1 MAKVSFDFAGNN
13 YLVTGASSGIGK
25 QVVLDLASSGAKVLA
40 LARREEELRK
50 VQKICPD
57 NISVVPVDVCDKNAV
72 REAVSSF
79 VADSGPVNG
88 FVHAAGVYEFSPV
101 NVFDKEQFY
110 KMMEINFWSGFD
122 IVQFLSKKKFSAD
135 YASFVMF
142 SSVAAI
148 KGEKGC
154 FVYSATKAAVSTA
167 VRSVAKEICG
177 RHLRINA
184 VMPGSVATP
193 MTNVNGID
201 NLTDKI
207 LFGMGVPSDV
217 SSPVLF
223 LLSDGAKWI
232 TGTDFV
238 VDGGYLIN

>member
-1 MAKVSFDFAGNN
+1 MAKVSFDFTGNN

-25 QVVLDLASSGAKVLA
+25 QIALDLASSGANVLA
-40 LARREEELRK
+40 LARREEELK
-50 VQKICPD
+50 KIQSEYPN
-57 NISVVPVDVCDKNAV
+57 NISIAAADVCDKNTVKTAV
-72 REAVSSF
+72 FQFVSEK
-79 VADSGPVNG
+79 GLLNG
-88 FVHAAGVYEFSPV
+88 FVSAAGVYGFSPV
-101 NVFDKEQFY
+101 NVFDKEQYY

-177 RHLRINA
+177 RGQRINT
-184 VMPGSVATP
+184 VMPGRVETP
-193 MTNVNGID
+193 MTEPYQND
-201 NLTDKI
+201 
-207 LFGMGVPSDV
+207 DV
-217 SSPVLF
+217 DSRSLLGKAYPCDISNPVLF

>member
-1 MAKVSFDFAGNN
+1 MAEVSFDFTGNN

-25 QVVLDLASSGAKVLA
+25 QVVLDLAASGAKVLA
-40 LARREEELRK
+40 LARREEELK
-50 VQKICPD
+50 QVESEYPG
-57 NISVVPVDVCDKNAV
+57 NISIAVADVCDKNAV
-72 REAVSSF
+72 KEAVLSF
-79 VADSGPVNG
+79 VSVNGLLNG
-88 FVHAAGVYEFSPV
+88 FVHAAGVYQFSPV
-101 NVFDKEQFY
+101 NVFDKEQYY
-110 KMMEINFWSGFD
+110 KIMEINFWSGFD
-122 IVQFLSKKKFSAD
+122 IVQFLSKKKFSSD
-135 YASFVMF
+135 YSSFVMF

-167 VRSVAKEICG
+167 VRSVAKEISG
-177 RHLRINA
+177 RHLRINT
-184 VMPGSVATP
+184 VMPGCVATP
-193 MTNVNGID
+193 MTKVNGID
-201 NLTDKI
+201 ITDKI
-207 LFGMGVPSDV
+207 LFGMGIPSDI